1 MYNDRTSCR
10 TLANY
15 LFKIIARAM
24 CTEVATF
31 QAAHPRLTGIS
42 LRSASKSF
50 QQGMA
55 TRVADRLTEMH
66 RECDASVAA

>member
-42 LRSASKSF
+42 CHRTFRPAVNETC
-50 QQGMA
+50 A
-55 TRVADRLTEMH
+55 TVSRPLTE
-66 RECDASVAA
+66 RSVIVMV

>member
-1 MYNDRTSCR
+1 MYNYRTSCR

-15 LFKIIARAM
+15 LFKVIDPAM

-31 QAAHPRLTGIS
+31 QAAHPRLTGTS
-42 LRSASKSF
+42 LRSASKSS